1 MSIEQDY
8 IKMSLRPFRRQY
20 GDEGK
25 RFIKNLKNLEF
36 SISHVPQEAKDADDK
51 ENYRK
56 ILLDKGFTEEY
67 TNKFISSI
75 GDNLQEA
82 KETSLESLGV
92 YFRYKGER
100 LTIKDLKAG
109 IRLENITRNRGH
121 KDEDILAVIDTV
133 KQINPTFRSALAILE
148 TKVKANI
155 DNSEKMSID
164 FEDVFGEM
172 DMRLLRS
179 RNKVYDYYKKKHPL
193 FSEMK
198 KKIKSIMSSW
208 DRVEEDLESEKL
220 KLKTSDFVIE
230 DLNDDLEKLF
240 KLYEKMD
247 GMNYI
252 IKLSP
257 VNIPT
262 YPDNDEGSSLMAS
275 NILYGYLNNI
285 IQEGNTAFT
294 ETANTDADE
303 VRESRELQQE
313 DDADTE
319 YRTYMSGY
327 GDDGAE
333 GTPMAETTFE
343 GASADELYEKEWG
356 QDIERLKVIDEVD
369 PLYAIASDTG
379 ILRQTHTKTSR
390 ERMANDIRILI
401 QGVEQENPEMLGLF
415 EELLEDLEELQDQA
429 SEVDRSVYH
438 LPFTPSV
445 AKLYEKYVSSKEPLD
460 YTKIESFHVD
470 MIRTIGELIE
480 LPSDKTLLP
489 YHWLK
494 EDYGIEGQPA
504 IADQQKKVTTAF
516 ESTSLGRS
524 GKLKDL
530 GKFTDDILELV
541 EIAEKYYV
549 DPITDNMLRFE
560 SLPKFLD
567 RRAAS
572 AITTHGKNEI
582 SQLIQSAYIS
592 EYTAFISNADLED
605 INEYRKILRAT
616 PSERGFKMTIS
627 KVERVLDILADLF
640 PKDREKDRTYFAN
653 RLRNMASKNSNINLD
668 NYYLDRKKL
677 SELTSNKETDGN
689 YGKLISMIY
698 ALSSEMEKDKNKED
712 SIKEFKELHDA
723 FNKKTKLAGPQEQ
736 LLDAH
741 DAIRKMMRKPTYY
754 GVCETDSY
762 DNVND
767 TIDLIKSEYGVEL
780 SAHDISNIVTELD
793 SLESLAKKH
802 GTNEDIIYHV
812 KAIYR

>member
-1 MSIEQDY
+1 MIEQDY
-8 IKMSLRPFRRQY
+8 IKMSLRPFRKKY

-25 RFIKNLKNLEF
+25 AFIKNLKNLEF
-36 SISHVPQEAKDADDK
+36 SLSHVPEEAKDADNK
-51 ENYRK
+51 ESYRK
-56 ILLDKGFTEEY
+56 VLLDKGFTEEY

-75 GDNLQEA
+75 GDNLEEA
-82 KETSLESLGV
+82 KEASLESLGV
-92 YFRYKGER
+92 YFRHKGEK

-109 IRLENITRNRGH
+109 IRLENITRNRGY
-121 KDEDILAVIDTV
+121 KDDEILSVIDTV
-133 KQINPTFRSALAILE
+133 KRINPTFRSALAILE
-148 TKVKANI
+148 TKVKAKI
-155 DNSEKMSID
+155 DNSDKMTID
-164 FEDVFGEM
+164 FEDIFGEM

-198 KKIKSIMSSW
+198 EKIKSIMRSW

-252 IKLSP
+252 IKLSE
-257 VNIPT
+257 VKIPT
-262 YPDNDEGSSLMAS
+262 YPDTDEGSSLMAS
-275 NILYGYLNNI
+275 NIMYSYLNHI
-285 IQEGNTAFT
+285 IQEGDTAFT
-294 ETANTDADE
+294 ETASADSDDE
-303 VRESRELQQE
+303 REITEREQE
-313 DDADTE
+313 GGEDEE

-327 GDDGAE
+327 GEDGGE
-333 GTPMAETTFE
+333 SVPMAETTFQ
-343 GASADELYEKEWG
+343 GMSSDELYEKEWG
-356 QDIERLKVIDEVD
+356 QDIDKLKVIDEVD
-369 PLYAIASDTG
+369 PLYAIAADSG

-401 QGVEQENPEMLGLF
+401 QGVEQENPEMVGLF

-445 AKLYEKYVSSKEPLD
+445 AKLYEKYVDSTDLD
-460 YTKIESFHVD
+460 YTEIESFHVD
-470 MIRTIGELIE
+470 MLRTIGELIE

-489 YHWLK
+489 YHWLQ
-494 EDYGIEGQPA
+494 EDYGIEGSPA
-504 IADQQKKVTTAF
+504 IREQESKVTTAF

-541 EIAEKYYV
+541 ELAEKYYV

-567 RRAAS
+567 KRASS

-592 EYTAFISNADLED
+592 EYTSFISNADLED
-605 INEYRKILRAT
+605 INEYRKILRAA
-616 PSERGFKMTIS
+616 PSERGFKMTIK

-640 PKDREKDRTYFAN
+640 PKDREADRTYFAN

-677 SELTSNKETDGN
+677 SDLTTNKETDGN

-741 DAIRKMMRKPTYY
+741 DAIRKMMQKPTYY

-767 TIDLIKSEYGVEL
+767 TIDLIKSQYGVEL
-780 SAHDISNIVTELD
+780 SAHDISNIVVELD

>member
-1 MSIEQDY
+1 MIEQDY
-8 IKMSLRPFRRQY
+8 IKMSLRPFRKKY

-25 RFIKNLKNLEF
+25 AFIRNLKNLEF
-36 SISHVPQEAKDADDK
+36 SLSHVPEEAKDADNK
-51 ENYRK
+51 ESYRK
-56 ILLDKGFTEEY
+56 VLLDKGFTEEY

-75 GDNLQEA
+75 GDNLEEA
-82 KETSLESLGV
+82 KEASLESLGV
-92 YFRYKGER
+92 YFRHKGEK
-100 LTIKDLKAG
+100 LTVKDLKAG
-109 IRLENITRNRGH
+109 IRLENITRNRGY
-121 KDEDILAVIDTV
+121 KDDEILSVIDTV
-133 KQINPTFRSALAILE
+133 KRINPTFRSALAILE
-148 TKVKANI
+148 TKVKAKI
-155 DNSEKMSID
+155 DNSDKMTID
-164 FEDVFGEM
+164 FEDIFGEM

-198 KKIKSIMSSW
+198 EKIKSIMRSW

-252 IKLSP
+252 IKLSE
-257 VNIPT
+257 VKIPT
-262 YPDNDEGSSLMAS
+262 YPDTDEGSSLMAS
-275 NILYGYLNNI
+275 NIMYSYLNHI
-285 IQEGNTAFT
+285 IQEGDTAFT
-294 ETANTDADE
+294 ETASADSDDE
-303 VRESRELQQE
+303 REIAEREQE
-313 DDADTE
+313 GGEDEE

-327 GDDGAE
+327 GEDGGE
-333 GTPMAETTFE
+333 SVPMAETTFQ
-343 GASADELYEKEWG
+343 GMSSDELYEKEWG
-356 QDIERLKVIDEVD
+356 QDIDKLKVIDEVD
-369 PLYAIASDTG
+369 PLYAIAADSG

-401 QGVEQENPEMLGLF
+401 QGVEQENPEMVGLF

-445 AKLYEKYVSSKEPLD
+445 AKLYEKYVDSTDLD
-460 YTKIESFHVD
+460 YTEIESFHVD
-470 MIRTIGELIE
+470 MLRTIGELIE

-489 YHWLK
+489 YHWLQ
-494 EDYGIEGQPA
+494 EDYGIEGSPA
-504 IADQQKKVTTAF
+504 IREQESKVTTAF

-541 EIAEKYYV
+541 ELAEKYYV

-567 RRAAS
+567 KRASS

-605 INEYRKILRAT
+605 INEYRKILRAA
-616 PSERGFKMTIS
+616 PSERGFKMTIK

-640 PKDREKDRTYFAN
+640 PKDREADRTYFAN

-677 SELTSNKETDGN
+677 SDLTTNKETDGN

-741 DAIRKMMRKPTYY
+741 DAIRKMMQKPTYY

-767 TIDLIKSEYGVEL
+767 TIDLIKSQYGVEL
-780 SAHDISNIVTELD
+780 SAHDISNIVVELD

>member
-1 MSIEQDY
+1 MIEQDY
-8 IKMSLRPFRRQY
+8 IKMSLRPFRKKY

-25 RFIKNLKNLEF
+25 AFIRNLKNLEF
-36 SISHVPQEAKDADDK
+36 SLSHVPEEAKDADNK
-51 ENYRK
+51 ESYRK
-56 ILLDKGFTEEY
+56 VLLDKGFTEEY

-75 GDNLQEA
+75 GDNLEEA
-82 KETSLESLGV
+82 KEASLESLGV
-92 YFRYKGER
+92 YFRHKGEK
-100 LTIKDLKAG
+100 LTVKDLKAG
-109 IRLENITRNRGH
+109 IRLENITRNRGY
-121 KDEDILAVIDTV
+121 KDDEILSVIDTV
-133 KQINPTFRSALAILE
+133 KRINPTFRSALAILE
-148 TKVKANI
+148 TKVKAKI
-155 DNSEKMSID
+155 DNSDKMTID
-164 FEDVFGEM
+164 FEDIFGEM

-198 KKIKSIMSSW
+198 EKIKSIMRSW

-252 IKLSP
+252 IKLSE
-257 VNIPT
+257 VKIPT
-262 YPDNDEGSSLMAS
+262 YPDTDEGSSLMAS
-275 NILYGYLNNI
+275 NIMYSYLNHI
-285 IQEGNTAFT
+285 IQEGDTAFT
-294 ETANTDADE
+294 ETASADSDDE
-303 VRESRELQQE
+303 KEITEREQE
-313 DDADTE
+313 GGEDEE

-327 GDDGAE
+327 GEDGGE
-333 GTPMAETTFE
+333 SVPMAETTFQ
-343 GASADELYEKEWG
+343 GMSSDELYEKEWG
-356 QDIERLKVIDEVD
+356 QDIDKLKVIDEVD
-369 PLYAIASDTG
+369 PLYAIAADSG

-401 QGVEQENPEMLGLF
+401 QGVEQENPEMVGLF

-445 AKLYEKYVSSKEPLD
+445 AKLYEKYVDSTELD
-460 YTKIESFHVD
+460 YTEIESFHVD
-470 MIRTIGELIE
+470 MLRTIGELIE

-489 YHWLK
+489 YHWLQ
-494 EDYGIEGQPA
+494 EDYGIEGSPA
-504 IADQQKKVTTAF
+504 IREQESKVTTAF

-541 EIAEKYYV
+541 ELAEKYYV

-567 RRAAS
+567 KRASS

-605 INEYRKILRAT
+605 INEYRKILRAA
-616 PSERGFKMTIS
+616 PSERGFKMTIK

-640 PKDREKDRTYFAN
+640 PKDREADRTYFAN

-677 SELTSNKETDGN
+677 SDLTTNKETDGN

-741 DAIRKMMRKPTYY
+741 DAIRKMMQKPTYY

-767 TIDLIKSEYGVEL
+767 TIDLIKSQYGVEL
-780 SAHDISNIVTELD
+780 SAHDISNIVVELD

>member
-1 MSIEQDY
+1 MIEQDY
-8 IKMSLRPFRRQY
+8 IKMSLRPFRKKY

-25 RFIKNLKNLEF
+25 AFIRNLKNLEF
-36 SISHVPQEAKDADDK
+36 SLSHVPEEAKDADNK
-51 ENYRK
+51 ESYRK
-56 ILLDKGFTEEY
+56 VLLDKGFTEEY

-75 GDNLQEA
+75 GDNLEEA
-82 KETSLESLGV
+82 KEASLESLGV
-92 YFRYKGER
+92 YFRHKGEK
-100 LTIKDLKAG
+100 LTVKDFKAG
-109 IRLENITRNRGH
+109 IRLENITRNRGY
-121 KDEDILAVIDTV
+121 KDDEILSVIDTV
-133 KQINPTFRSALAILE
+133 KRINPTFRSALAILE
-148 TKVKANI
+148 TKVKSKI
-155 DNSEKMSID
+155 DNSDKMTID
-164 FEDVFGEM
+164 FEDIFGEM

-198 KKIKSIMSSW
+198 EKIKSIMRSW

-252 IKLSP
+252 IKLSE
-257 VNIPT
+257 VKIPT
-262 YPDNDEGSSLMAS
+262 YPDTDEGSSLMAS
-275 NILYGYLNNI
+275 NIMYSYLNHI
-285 IQEGNTAFT
+285 IQEGDTAFT
-294 ETANTDADE
+294 ETASADSDDERE
-303 VRESRELQQE
+303 VTEREQE
-313 DDADTE
+313 GGEDEE

-327 GDDGAE
+327 GEDGGE
-333 GTPMAETTFE
+333 SVPMAETTFQ
-343 GASADELYEKEWG
+343 GMSSDELYEKEWG
-356 QDIERLKVIDEVD
+356 QDIDKLKVIDEVD
-369 PLYAIASDTG
+369 PLYAIAADSG

-401 QGVEQENPEMLGLF
+401 QGVEQENPEMVGLF

-445 AKLYEKYVSSKEPLD
+445 AKLYEKYVDSTDLD
-460 YTKIESFHVD
+460 YTEIESFHVD
-470 MIRTIGELIE
+470 MLRTIGDLIE

-489 YHWLK
+489 YHWLQ
-494 EDYGIEGQPA
+494 EDYGIEGSPA
-504 IADQQKKVTTAF
+504 IREQESKVTTAF

-541 EIAEKYYV
+541 ELAEKYYV

-567 RRAAS
+567 KRASS

-605 INEYRKILRAT
+605 INEYRKILRAA
-616 PSERGFKMTIS
+616 PSERGFKMTIK

-640 PKDREKDRTYFAN
+640 PKDREADRTYFAN

-677 SELTSNKETDGN
+677 SDLTTNKETDGN

-741 DAIRKMMRKPTYY
+741 DAIRKMMQKPTYY

-767 TIDLIKSEYGVEL
+767 TIDLIKSQYGVEL
-780 SAHDISNIVTELD
+780 TAHDISNIVVELD

>member
-1 MSIEQDY
+1 MIEQDY
-8 IKMSLRPFRRQY
+8 IKMSLRPFRKKY

-25 RFIKNLKNLEF
+25 AFIRNLKNLEF
-36 SISHVPQEAKDADDK
+36 SLSHVPEEAKDADNK
-51 ENYRK
+51 ESYRK
-56 ILLDKGFTEEY
+56 VLLDKGFTEEY

-75 GDNLQEA
+75 GDNLEEA
-82 KETSLESLGV
+82 KEASLESLGV
-92 YFRYKGER
+92 YFRHKGEK
-100 LTIKDLKAG
+100 LTVKDLKAG
-109 IRLENITRNRGH
+109 IRLENITRNRGY
-121 KDEDILAVIDTV
+121 KDDEILSVIDTV
-133 KQINPTFRSALAILE
+133 KRINPTFRSALAILE
-148 TKVKANI
+148 TKVKAKI
-155 DNSEKMSID
+155 DNSDKMTID
-164 FEDVFGEM
+164 FEDIFGEM

-198 KKIKSIMSSW
+198 EKIKSIMRSW

-252 IKLSP
+252 IKLSE
-257 VNIPT
+257 VKIPT
-262 YPDNDEGSSLMAS
+262 YPDTDEGSSLMAS
-275 NILYGYLNNI
+275 NIMYSYLNHI
-285 IQEGNTAFT
+285 IQEGDTAFT
-294 ETANTDADE
+294 ETASADSDDE
-303 VRESRELQQE
+303 REIAEREQE
-313 DDADTE
+313 GGEDEE

-327 GDDGAE
+327 GEDGGE
-333 GTPMAETTFE
+333 SVPMAETTFQ
-343 GASADELYEKEWG
+343 GMSSDELYEKEWG
-356 QDIERLKVIDEVD
+356 QDIDKLKVIDEVD
-369 PLYAIASDTG
+369 PLYAIAADSG

-401 QGVEQENPEMLGLF
+401 QGVEQENPEMVGLF

-445 AKLYEKYVSSKEPLD
+445 AKLYEKYVDSTDLD
-460 YTKIESFHVD
+460 YTEIESFHVD
-470 MIRTIGELIE
+470 MLRTIGELIE

-489 YHWLK
+489 YHWLQ
-494 EDYGIEGQPA
+494 EDYGIEGSPA
-504 IADQQKKVTTAF
+504 IREQESKVTTAF

-541 EIAEKYYV
+541 ELAQKYYV

-567 RRAAS
+567 KRASS

-605 INEYRKILRAT
+605 INEYRKILRAA
-616 PSERGFKMTIS
+616 PSERGFKMTIK

-640 PKDREKDRTYFAN
+640 PKDREADRTYFAN

-677 SELTSNKETDGN
+677 SDLTTNKETDGN

-741 DAIRKMMRKPTYY
+741 DAIRKMMQKPTYY

-767 TIDLIKSEYGVEL
+767 TIDLIKSQYGVEL
-780 SAHDISNIVTELD
+780 SAHDISNIVVELD